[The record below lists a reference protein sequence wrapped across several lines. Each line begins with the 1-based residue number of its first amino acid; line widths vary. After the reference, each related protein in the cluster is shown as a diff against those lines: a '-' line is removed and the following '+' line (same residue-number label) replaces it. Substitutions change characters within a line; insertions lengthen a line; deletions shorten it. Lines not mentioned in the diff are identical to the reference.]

1 MIETKIDIKL
11 DTIEKVKHFVDIT
24 SSFDEEVTILSHRYE
39 VDAKSIM
46 AIFAL
51 NLLEPIT
58 VCLYSDNTR
67 IIDTFTDK
75 MKEFELWLY

>member
-11 DTIEKVKHFVDIT
+11 NTIEKIKNFVSIT
-24 SSFDEEVTILSHRYE
+24 NSFNEEEITILSHRYE

-51 NLLEPIT
+51 NLLESIT
-58 VCLYSDNTR
+58 VCLYSDNPR
-67 IIDTFTDK
+67 IIDIFTAK
-75 MKEFELWLY
+75 MEEFKI